1 MIKVFQA
8 DDHAIVREGMEA
20 LIAATPDMEFVGA
33 ASDGEEA
40 VERVLAL
47 RPDVILLDLQMPKKS
62 GIEALRDIKAVWP
75 ESKVLVITSFS
86 SDRHLFP
93 AIRAGALGYLLKDAT
108 PNEIQQAIRNVYLGQ
123 ATLDPSIANRVL
135 EEMMRSSDELPD
147 NKPTERETE
156 ILKLIAQGYSN
167 DEIGA
172 QLTITE
178 RTVRTHV
185 SNILAKL
192 HLSNR
197 TQAALYAL
205 REGIASLDER

>member
-33 ASDGEEA
+33 AGDGEEA
-40 VERVLAL
+40 VEAVLEL
-47 RPDVILLDLQMPKKS
+47 RPDVVLLDLQMPKKS
-62 GIEALRDIKAVWP
+62 GIEALREIKSAWP
-75 ESKVLVITSFS
+75 DAKILVITSFS

-108 PNEIQQAIRNVYLGQ
+108 PNEIQQAIRNVHLGQ
-123 ATLDPSIANRVL
+123 STLDPSIATRVL
-135 EEMMRSSDELPD
+135 EEMMRSRNDLPD

-167 DEIGA
+167 EEIGER
-172 QLTITE
+172 LHITE

-192 HLSNR
+192 HLNNR

-205 REGIASLDER
+205 REGIATLDER

>member
-20 LIAATPDMEFVGA
+20 LIAATPDMAFVGA

-47 RPDVILLDLQMPKKS
+47 RPDVILLDLQMPKKT
-62 GIEALRDIKAVWP
+62 GIEALRDIKAAWP
-75 ESKVLVITSFS
+75 EAKVLVITSFS

-108 PNEIQQAIRNVYLGQ
+108 PSEIQQAIRNVHLGQ
-123 ATLDPSIANRVL
+123 STLDPSIATRVL
-135 EEMMRSSDELPD
+135 QEMMRANDELPD
-147 NKPTERETE
+147 NRPTERETE
-156 ILKLIAQGYSN
+156 ILKLIAHGYSN
-167 DEIGA
+167 DEIGE
-172 QLTITE
+172 QLHITE

-192 HLSNR
+192 HLNNR

>member
-1 MIKVFQA
+1 MITVFQA

-20 LIAATPDMEFVGA
+20 LIAATPDMQFVGSA
-33 ASDGEEA
+33 GDGEEA
-40 VERVLAL
+40 VRKVLAL

-62 GIEALRDIKAVWP
+62 GIEALLEIKAAWP
-75 ESKVLVITSFS
+75 EAKILVITSFS
-86 SDRHLFP
+86 SDRHVFP

-108 PNEIQQAIRNVYLGQ
+108 PTEIQQAIRNVYLGQ
-123 ATLDPSIANRVL
+123 STLDPSIASRVL
-135 EEMMRSSDELPD
+135 QEMLRSKNATPD
-147 NKPTERETE
+147 SRPTERETE

-167 DEIGA
+167 DEIA
-172 QLTITE
+172 QQLVISE

-192 HLSNR
+192 HLNNR

-205 REGIASLDER
+205 REGIASLDDV

>member
-20 LIAATPDMEFVGA
+20 LIAATPDMEFVGSA
-33 ASDGEEA
+33 VDGNEA
-40 VERVLAL
+40 VDKVLAL
-47 RPDVILLDLQMPKKS
+47 RPDVVLLDLQMPNKS
-62 GIEALRDIKAVWP
+62 GVEALREIKAEWP
-75 ESKVLVITSFS
+75 EAKVLVITSFS

-93 AIRAGALGYLLKDAT
+93 AIRAGALGYLLKDAMPT
-108 PNEIQQAIRNVYLGQ
+108 EILQAIRNVHLGQ
-123 ATLDPSIANRVL
+123 STLDPSIATRVL
-135 EEMMRSSDELPD
+135 QEMMRPNDVPD
-147 NKPTERETE
+147 SKPTEREKE

-167 DEIGA
+167 DDIAEK
-172 QLTITE
+172 LSITE

-192 HLSNR
+192 HLTNR